1 LTTKTVATLLRR
13 CGFWRQVSFGV
24 RLRRGQYT
32 GSAYRSGKDFFLQP
46 PQPILVVD
54 LFPEILE
61 ALLSLLGSL
70 SADAWHRPTVCP
82 GWCVQ
87 DVALHLLGVE
97 VGNLARRRDG
107 HAVAASIP
115 SWDELAIWLNDF
127 NEAWV
132 HAARRMSP
140 RLLVD
145 LLQVTGLQMCA
156 FVRALAPYA
165 LGEAV
170 SWAGPEPAP
179 VWLDLAREY
188 TERWCHQQQIRDAV
202 GQPGLTQPRYLAPVL
217 ATFMRALPRTLCTTP
232 AAEGTVVTL
241 TIRGASGGQWSVCQ
255 EEGAWRLYEGAPAR
269 PDAEVLVDEEMAWRL
284 CTRGLNQAQAREQV
298 TLRGDQV
305 LASKV
310 CEIVSII
317 A

>member
-1 LTTKTVATLLRR
+1 M
-13 CGFWRQVSFGV
+13 
-24 RLRRGQYT
+24 
-32 GSAYRSGKDFFLQP
+32 QP

-54 LFPEILE
+54 LFPELLDE
-61 ALLSLLGSL
+61 LLSMLGSL
-70 SADAWHRPTVCP
+70 SAEEWQKPTVCP

-97 VGNLARRRDG
+97 VGNLSRRRDG
-107 HAVAASIP
+107 HAVAASITNW
-115 SWDELAIWLNDF
+115 SELVTWLNDF

-132 HAARRMSP
+132 QAARRMSP
-140 RLLVD
+140 QLLID
-145 LLQVTGLQMCA
+145 LLQVTGLQMYT
-156 FVRALAPYA
+156 FFRDLDPYA
-165 LGEAV
+165 LGGAV
-170 SWAGPEPAP
+170 EWAGSEPAP

-217 ATFMRALPRTLCTTP
+217 ATFMRALPQTFRATP

-241 TIRGASGGQWSVCQ
+241 TIRGVSGGQWSVRQ
-255 EEGAWRLYEGAPAR
+255 EAGTWQLYEGASDR
-269 PDAEVLVDEEMAWRL
+269 CDAEVLVDEGMAWRL
-284 CTRGLNQAQAREQV
+284 CTRGLSQGQV
-298 TLRGDQV
+298 RGQVMLRGDQV
-305 LASKV
+305 LASKL

>member
-1 LTTKTVATLLRR
+1 MK
-13 CGFWRQVSFGV
+13 
-24 RLRRGQYT
+24 
-32 GSAYRSGKDFFLQP
+32 P

-54 LFPEILE
+54 LFPEILD

-70 SADAWHRPTVCP
+70 SADEWQRPTVCP

-97 VGNLARRRDG
+97 VGNLSRRRDR
-107 HAVAASIP
+107 HAVAASIT
-115 SWDELAIWLNDF
+115 SWDALVIWLNDF
-127 NEAWV
+127 NDAWV
-132 HAARRMSP
+132 QATRRMSP
-140 RLLVD
+140 RLLID
-145 LLQVTGLQMCA
+145 LLQVTGLQMYA
-156 FVRALAPYA
+156 FFRALDPYA
-165 LGEAV
+165 LGDTV

-202 GQPGLTQPRYLAPVL
+202 SQPGLTQPRYLAPVL
-217 ATFMRALPRTLCTTP
+217 ATFMRALPRTFRTTP

-241 TIRGASGGQWSVCQ
+241 TIRGASGGQWSVRQ
-255 EEGAWRLYEGAPAR
+255 EEGAWRLYEGPPDR
-269 PDAEVLVDEEMAWRL
+269 CDAEVLVDEGMAWRL
-284 CTRGLNQAQAREQV
+284 CTRGLSQKQQREQV